1 MAPGN
6 TLASKKRFRGK
17 CKWLRPWWSRAFAQ
31 VRAEVRTLCEAEA
44 AKFFC
49 ALAEAAKRKGKGKVH
64 GPGAK
69 GKGKGTG
76 KVHGP
81 QDTLEDDLEDTLEE
95 DLEALLS
102 DEEARL
108 ERYRSLVAIIEWRL
122 RCSGC

>member
-1 MAPGN
+1 VLWPKPQRARARAKSTVPE
-6 TLASKKRFRGK
+6 K
-17 CKWLRPWWSRAFAQ
+17 C
-31 VRAEVRTLCEAEA
+31 
-44 AKFFC
+44 
-49 ALAEAAKRKGKGKVH
+49 
-64 GPGAK
+64 
-69 GKGKGTG
+69 KGKGTG
-76 KVHGP
+76 RVRGP